1 MGRQESVIRL
11 DVCISI
17 DRLRQ
22 TGPLP
27 FLLEGRITNEPEA
40 VGVAGGVQ

>member
-11 DVCISI
+11 DVCI

-22 TGPLP
+22 TDPLP